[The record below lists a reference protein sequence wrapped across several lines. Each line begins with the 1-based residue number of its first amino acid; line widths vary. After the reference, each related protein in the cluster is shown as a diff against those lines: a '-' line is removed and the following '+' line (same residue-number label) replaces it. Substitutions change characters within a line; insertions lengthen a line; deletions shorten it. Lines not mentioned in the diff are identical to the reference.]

1 MLIYNF
7 DLFLE
12 YTAMTQLTCL
22 HWNSSSVLAPY
33 SGQRERAARGIMDD
47 GVLSGIGDVD
57 TCGMGALFF
66 VGDSVFG
73 RGSLLTGGG
82 CWWFHSI
89 SVVSTLLG
97 FISGSMAFG
106 GVDVISMALHALL
119 IGSSQR
125 STMQ

>member
-66 VGDSVFG
+66 VGV
-73 RGSLLTGGG
+73 
-82 CWWFHSI
+82 HSI
-89 SVVSTLLG
+89 SFNNVLG
-97 FISGSMAFG
+97 LGWIENQYNQNSRYVI
-106 GVDVISMALHALL
+106 GVEEK
-119 IGSSQR
+119 Q
-125 STMQ
+125 T